1 VGLSEIGVGTLLDF
15 PLAGEVELVEMIR
28 SGGSSYVYKA
38 SDKGNN
44 ALAVKVVRANA
55 ESDGITQRVFNEI
68 NNPLPT
74 SQHIIKAREHV
85 ILESYGLREPC
96 ILFDYVPSR
105 EVSDFLTTSEPSQEG
120 LRRRLIAAEQMA
132 LALHHVH
139 KNGYVHGDISP
150 KNFLLDPSED
160 RVHLI
165 DFETMCPINGEK
177 MNRLWT
183 NKDYMAP
190 EVDQHGPKA
199 TSPASDVWSFG
210 LVLIEWLAP
219 QIWERDN
226 LDEGWAAKFNRRKK
240 SKKDKPT
247 DSIVGKTSPSGLEE
261 VWPWIYSALE
271 ISIQSRPNIEELV
284 RRLRRKNHG

>member
-1 VGLSEIGVGTLLDF
+1 MGLSEIGVGTLLDF
-15 PLAGEVELVEMIR
+15 PIAGEVELLEMIR
-28 SGGSSYVYKA
+28 SGGSSYVYKGA
-38 SDKGNN
+38 DTDNN
-44 ALAVKVVRANA
+44 IFAVKVVRANA
-55 ESDGITQRVFNEI
+55 VADGITQRVFNEI
-68 NNPLPT
+68 NNPLPL
-74 SQHIIKAREHV
+74 SKHIIKAKEH
-85 ILESYGLREPC
+85 ILLESYGLTEPC
-96 ILFDYVPSR
+96 ILFDYVPSK

-139 KNGYVHGDISP
+139 VNGYVHGDISP
-150 KNFLLDPSED
+150 KNFLLDPSKD

-165 DFETMCPINGEK
+165 DFETLCPINGEK

-210 LVLIEWLAP
+210 LVLIEWLSP
-219 QIWERDN
+219 QVWERDD

-240 SKKDKPT
+240 SKKDRPT
-247 DSIVGKTSPSGLEE
+247 DSIVGKTSPKGLEE
-261 VWPWIYSALE
+261 IWPWIHSALE
-271 ISIQSRPNIEELV
+271 ISIQSRLDVKDLV
-284 RRLRRKNHG
+284 IRLRSVNHG